1 MTVGGILTF
10 IFLSVVSLGALVLYL
25 KSFYKV
31 IRVFK
36 GEVQFSFWTV
46 IRVVGIFMPAIGV
59 TMGFKNGD

>member
-10 IFLSVVSLGALVLYL
+10 IFLTVVSLGALALYL

-36 GEVQFSFWTV
+36 GELRLTFWTG
-46 IRVVGIFMPAIGV
+46 IRIVGIFMPAIGI